1 MIIDDD
7 DDDDDDDDVSVN
19 HMLTISL
26 TIVVPCNGH
35 FSNEVQRRVY
45 ALRLHG
51 VESPEEAVALR
62 GYRVFVF
69 GTSARY

>member
-1 MIIDDD
+1 
-7 DDDDDDDDVSVN
+7 
-19 HMLTISL
+19 MLL
-26 TIVVPCNGH
+26 TIVVPFRTFLQRKDVQLQLH
-35 FSNEVQRRVY
+35 MLHEVQRRVY

-62 GYRVFVF
+62 GYKVFVF